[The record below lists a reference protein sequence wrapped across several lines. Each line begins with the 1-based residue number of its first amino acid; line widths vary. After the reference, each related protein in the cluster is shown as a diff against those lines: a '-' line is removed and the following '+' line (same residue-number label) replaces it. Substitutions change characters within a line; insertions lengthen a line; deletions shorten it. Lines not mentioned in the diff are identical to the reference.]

1 MLRVRVPRPT
11 SPSWKDGG
19 GCSLPSIAYTAEL
32 QAESWQTS
40 LWPSPVLT
48 VMSLLPLGLHNQ
60 QLCCTFN
67 L

>member
-1 MLRVRVPRPT
+1 MPRVGVPRPT
-11 SPSWKDGG
+11 SPWWKDGG

-40 LWPSPVLT
+40 LRPSPALT
-48 VMSLLPLGLHNQ
+48 VMSLLPLDLHDQ